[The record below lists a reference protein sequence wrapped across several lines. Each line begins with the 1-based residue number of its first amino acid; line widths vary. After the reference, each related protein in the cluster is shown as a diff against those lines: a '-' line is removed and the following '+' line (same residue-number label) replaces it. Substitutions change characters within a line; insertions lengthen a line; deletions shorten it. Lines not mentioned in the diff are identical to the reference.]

1 MSAGVW
7 RQGFI
12 SAAECLN
19 TDLKAVKKC
28 FVYSPS
34 FWYSSIIAADNRR
47 RADSFR
53 LSSNLWRGASTW
65 VVGYWI
71 QLWDSLIENTSK
83 DKWYSVCSSLY
94 PFCKLQGMRG
104 QYSYL
109 KKMGAN
115 YESSQE
121 LQETLHLGMRR
132 LFFLAFH
139 ARLAFFLKLHIG
151 NQKILH
157 LEETDCCFDFGWYS
171 IFHKL
176 IVSELERNE
185 VME

>member
-104 QYSYL
+104 QYSCL
-109 KKMGAN
+109 KKDGGKLWKQPGTSRDFTSGD
-115 YESSQE
+115 EEIVFSCLSCKTG
-121 LQETLHLGMRR
+121 LLFKTLHRESKNSTFRGDR
-132 LFFLAFH
+132 LLFWL
-139 ARLAFFLKLHIG
+139 
-151 NQKILH
+151 
-157 LEETDCCFDFGWYS
+157 W
-171 IFHKL
+171 L
-176 IVSELERNE
+176 IQYFP
-185 VME
+185 